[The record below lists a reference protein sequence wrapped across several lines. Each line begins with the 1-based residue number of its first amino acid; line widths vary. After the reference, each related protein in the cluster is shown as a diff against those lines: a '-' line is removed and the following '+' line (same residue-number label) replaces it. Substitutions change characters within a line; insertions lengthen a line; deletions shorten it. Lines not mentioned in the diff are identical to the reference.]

1 MARRLPLVRPAPAE
15 AWPRFPPFL
24 ARVLRA
30 LRLPRRAGPPA
41 NVGPRLPAPDCVI
54 AVRTTGRGSCVLCL
68 DPLIRA
74 PRRPRLYPSHLPL
87 PRPASSFRPSHAS
100 ETVGPQRGPLSS
112 PSDTLPKTGCRVAP
126 ATVSLAVVPWPPPA
140 GPGHLCLGGFLLVRV
155 HRRRGSLSCIAR
167 STATPSR
174 RAELRIRPPTQCR
187 VVVGS
192 AP

>member
-30 LRLPRRAGPPA
+30 LRLPRRAGPP
-41 NVGPRLPAPDCVI
+41 GPCRSEIAGAGLRHRGPYHWARLLCPLP
-54 AVRTTGRGSCVLCL
+54 GSL
-68 DPLIRA
+68 DPRA
-74 PRRPRLYPSHLPL
+74 AASSTLSESLPP

-126 ATVSLAVVPWPPPA
+126 ATASLAVVPWPPPA
-140 GPGHLCLGGFLLVRV
+140 GPGHLCLGGFPLVRV
-155 HRRRGSLSCIAR
+155 HRRRGSPSCIAR